1 MWHLPPTAYVAPGR
15 ARIATAEVAKLPT
28 TRTLAVALVTVLA
41 TGIVALALQRQ
52 ERRDRL
58 RVIVQ
63 QQCVPHWLMTHRA
76 APCSSVTLPAAGAVD
91 RGYAV
96 LHDRKGGAHFL
107 LIPTRTVR
115 GLESPEARGNDAP
128 NYFAAAWDS
137 RPVLTALVGHGVPRT
152 AVGLAV
158 NPVYARSQ
166 DQFHI
171 HLSCLRPAVA
181 TALTRE
187 AAQLSSRWS
196 TMTLEGHSYQAL
208 RVMGEELGDAN
219 PIRLL
224 ARGVPGAESALEE
237 YTLLIAG
244 AQLPGGPGFI
254 VLAGRRVPGAELLL
268 DPSCALAPDAAAI
281 PP

>member
-1 MWHLPPTAYVAPGR
+1 MLSV
-15 ARIATAEVAKLPT
+15 EVAEL
-28 TRTLAVALVTVLA
+28 RTVKTSLVALIAVLA

-52 ERRDRL
+52 EQRDRL

-63 QQCVPHWLMTHRA
+63 QQCVPHWLLTHRA
-76 APCSSVTLPAAGAVD
+76 APCSSVTLAATGTAD

-115 GLESPEARGNDAP
+115 GLESPEARGADAP

-137 RPVLTALVGHGVPRT
+137 RPVLTALVGHPLPRT

-158 NPVYARSQ
+158 NPLYARSQ

-171 HLSCLRPAVA
+171 HMSCLRPAVA
-181 TALTRE
+181 AALSLE
-187 AAQLSSRWS
+187 AAQLTSRWS
-196 TMTLEGHSYQAL
+196 QVTLEGHPYQAL
-208 RVMGEELGDAN
+208 RVMGEELGDSN

-224 ARGVPGAESALEE
+224 AQGVPGADSALEE

-244 AQLPGGPGFI
+244 AQLPGGRGFI

-268 DPSCALAPDAAAI
+268 DPSCALAPDAAATS
-281 PP
+281 PR